1 MPISSK
7 RRYSEREATESGIP
21 LKKRSFIL
29 SNHAATPRNGSSLS
43 CFSSGSEDGEYEKRN
58 HLFSFDGAGG
68 VLNPELVEAVS
79 KYSDS
84 DTTMKSDKDYNYQ
97 TGDAS
102 LRRKSLSRPGS
113 FSYSSR
119 KSQAPRSD
127 LVARERCFDYI
138 VQSID
143 EVWARYCDTTSSA
156 EAVVYNNFGAKTQ
169 TGVKIPISQPHKSLN
184 ISETE
189 SDNCTIAG
197 TEEADAEDDDE
208 SSGYKS
214 EATNPTEYET
224 DHGENRT
231 VSNLPDSIK
240 LQSLKHRL
248 TKAKN
253 DLELVYDSK
262 LLEGSASFWRRWDM
276 IKYSAVEMME
286 DDDDDDV
293 IENAI
298 EELEQGRC
306 HTC

>member
-1 MPISSK
+1 MPVSSK
-7 RRYSEREATESGIP
+7 RRYSEREPADSSIR

-29 SNHAATPRNGSSLS
+29 SNHVATPRSGSSFS
-43 CFSSGSEDGEYEKRN
+43 CFSSGSEDGEYEKAKG
-58 HLFSFDGAGG
+58 LFGFPGAST
-68 VLNPELVEAVS
+68 VLNPKLVEAVS

-84 DTTMKSDKDYNYQ
+84 DSTMKSDKDYNYQ
-97 TGDAS
+97 TGDGS

-113 FSYSSR
+113 FSCSR
-119 KSQAPRSD
+119 KSHVPRAD

-156 EAVVYNNFGAKTQ
+156 EAVVYNNFCAKSQ
-169 TGVKIPISQPHKSLN
+169 TGVKIPSSQPHKSLN

-189 SDNCTIAG
+189 SDNCTFGGA
-197 TEEADAEDDDE
+197 EEADSEDDDE

-224 DHGENRT
+224 DHGESRT
-231 VSNLPDSIK
+231 VSNLPDSVK

-248 TKAKN
+248 MKAKN

-262 LLEGSASFWRRWDM
+262 HLEGSASFWRRWDM

-298 EELEQGRC
+298 AELEQGRC

>member
-1 MPISSK
+1 MADSSL
-7 RRYSEREATESGIP
+7 P

-29 SNHAATPRNGSSLS
+29 STHAETPRSGSSFS
-43 CFSSGSEDGEYEKRN
+43 CFSSASEDGECEQST
-58 HLFSFDGAGG
+58 HLLSFSGSSG
-68 VLNPELVEAVS
+68 VLNPKLVEAVS
-79 KYSDS
+79 RYSDS
-84 DTTMKSDKDYNYQ
+84 DATAKSDREYNYQ
-97 TGDAS
+97 IGEDV
-102 LRRKSLSRPGS
+102 RRKSMSRPGS
-113 FSYSSR
+113 FSCSLR
-119 KSQAPRSD
+119 KSQVSKSD

-169 TGVKIPISQPHKSLN
+169 VGVKIPSLQSHKTLN
-184 ISETE
+184 ISENETD
-189 SDNCTIAG
+189 SDNCTLGG
-197 TEEADAEDDDE
+197 TEDPDTEDDDE

-231 VSNLPDSIK
+231 VSNLPDSVK

-262 LLEGSASFWRRWDM
+262 QLDDSVSFWRRWDM

-306 HTC
+306 NTC